1 MTSFLAQ
8 AGFRLSAH
16 LPLLSKCWDFTPE
29 NTTPSLSLV
38 SRPGGCLGCFLN
50 FLHFTYKVVDGAL
63 AAGLAVAL
71 WWQPVLITATVFL
84 SLFRFL
90 SESFPGTEHTLWYM
104 GQRLAWKPVCPW
116 NVPGQSSLV
125 CRLDSLSVPK
135 NTAFRGSKQFPFSSP
150 FFCLVG
156 GRKAGC
162 VGRNFVSLPL
172 FTPL

>member
-38 SRPGGCLGCFLN
+38 SRPGGCLGYFLN

-71 WWQPVLITATVFL
+71 WWEPVLITATVFL
-84 SLFRFL
+84 SLFQFL
-90 SESFPGTEHTLWYM
+90 SEFFPGTEHTLWYM
-104 GQRLAWKPVCPW
+104 GQRLEWKPMCPW
-116 NVPGQSSLV
+116 NVPGQSSLSV
-125 CRLDSLSVPK
+125 DVRVQTGQSLGAQKHSFQGQQ
-135 NTAFRGSKQFPFSSP
+135 AISFLIPFLL
-150 FFCLVG
+150 FG
-156 GRKAGC
+156 GR
-162 VGRNFVSLPL
+162 
-172 FTPL
+172 